1 MESTV
6 AAVNIVRSAV
16 LAAFALALTPAFAHA
31 DPPPIFTPEE
41 QCETTRTLVDNVRAA
56 KPEATPAEIAD
67 IFVNYMDSMGAY
79 NRVPQAKESDRQ
91 ITLGNIER
99 CGLG

>member
-1 MESTV
+1 MR
-6 AAVNIVRSAV
+6 IIRSAAM
-16 LAAFALALTPAFAHA
+16 AAFALLLVPAFAHA
-31 DPPPIFTPEE
+31 DPPPIFTQEE

-56 KPEATPAEIAD
+56 KPDATPEEIAD

-91 ITLGNIER
+91 ITLSNIER
-99 CGLG
+99 CGLA